1 MNQPDKEL
9 GAGTG
14 AAPRAAP
21 TLGLRPDARAGLV
34 LLAFC
39 AIAFAATFTF
49 DSVPDTLIQGP
60 GAAAFPRIVI
70 GVIAVLSIVLILRA
84 GSNDEPVEP
93 VHPMSVAT
101 AAVQVLFMVA
111 APFVGV
117 VGAIFLA
124 IVAIGRLWGAHRWVP
139 LVVIA
144 AVTVSLIYVLFVR
157 FLHIPIPLGVLEGLF
172 G

>member
-1 MNQPDKEL
+1 L
-9 GAGTG
+9 A
-14 AAPRAAP
+14 
-21 TLGLRPDARAGLV
+21 LRPDARAGLV

-39 AIAFAATFTF
+39 AVAFAATFTF

-70 GVIAVLSIVLILRA
+70 GVIAGLALILILRS
-84 GSNDEPVEP
+84 GSGDEAVEP
-93 VHPMSVAT
+93 VHPMSVVT
-101 AAVQVLFMVA
+101 AGVQVLFMIA

-124 IVAIGRLWGAHRWVP
+124 IVGIGRLWGARRWVP
-139 LVVIA
+139 LLVTA
-144 AVTVSLIYVLFVR
+144 AVTVSLVYVLFVR
-157 FLHIPIPLGVLEGLF
+157 FLHIPIPLGILDGLF

>member
-1 MNQPDKEL
+1 MSSADKDL
-9 GAGTG
+9 GAKTG
-14 AAPRAAP
+14 AAPGAAP

-34 LLAFC
+34 LHAFC
-39 AIAFAATFTF
+39 AVAFAATFTF
-49 DSVPDTLIQGP
+49 ESVPDTLIQGP

-70 GVIAVLSIVLILRA
+70 GVIAALSIVLIVRS

-93 VHPMSVAT
+93 VHPMSMAT
-101 AAVQVLFMVA
+101 AAVQGLFMVA

-117 VGAIFLA
+117 IGAIFLA
-124 IVAIGRLWGAHRWVP
+124 IVALGRLWAAPRWLP
-139 LVVIA
+139 LLITA
-144 AVTVSLIYVLFVR
+144 AVTVSFVYILFVH